1 MGFMAGSDFAE
12 HSKGFS
18 ALHGRELAGWVM
30 QTLAAGF
37 FGTENT
43 GRHASSKME
52 LVIACTYSFYCAV
65 VSFENASCAVC
76 LDEPLDALPTCQCA
90 RAPAIA
96 CGSAS

>member
-1 MGFMAGSDFAE
+1 MRVRARTETPPISPAINFFIGREVYHCTKVAYRPKTAAHQRNLMGFMAGSDFAE

-52 LVIACTYSFYCAV
+52 LVIAC
-65 VSFENASCAVC
+65 
-76 LDEPLDALPTCQCA
+76 
-90 RAPAIA
+90 
-96 CGSAS
+96 